1 MSTIA
6 IIMARGGS
14 KGLPRKN
21 VKLLAG
27 KPLIAYTIEHAIA
40 SGVCDEVIV
49 TTEDDEIAEIAK
61 KYGAKV
67 PFQRPVELAD
77 DVTPPE
83 PVIKHALL
91 EFEKISK
98 KTFDIVV
105 YLQATDLFRSP
116 QMITDCVNRLKND
129 PNIDTVFS
137 AYKTHKH
144 FWTENDDGSYK
155 RLTELTYEARQSRG
169 KKSTYR
175 EDQGIASAFRAI
187 LLKEQNRRVGD
198 KVAII
203 SNEDF
208 RTSIDIH
215 NEFDFWLAETVFTKW
230 SENKK
235 NSYKIPDEG
244 LNFLGKDL
252 QSWSQSIRNGYVRSY
267 IIFALHETGVFDLL
281 RNNKSLSINEIAKK
295 CNLNSKLLSG
305 VMNFLYHADQIII
318 KENDKF
324 SLTEKGQQW
333 LFTDPV
339 LAMSFGAV
347 GAYSCILTEL
357 VPSLRNEKKY
367 GTDFQRKGEFIAKG
381 SYHTGRANYSWVLDK
396 MKEYGIKKIADLGCG
411 SADVLINFCKIDPNL
426 SGVGIDISPKALE
439 EADSRVK
446 KNNLSDRIKLSPGDL
461 YKPETF
467 SESVKDVD
475 AFNSIMVMHE
485 FLRDGEDSVIKMF
498 KLMKKQF
505 KGKYFFLGEFDCL
518 EDDEYQKTK
527 YPDRIHYLFYQH
539 MIHPLTNQGLT
550 TKEGWLNIFKKA
562 EIEVVEINDKLNFR
576 LVQFILKF

>member
-1 MSTIA
+1 MNTIA

-67 PFQRPVELAD
+67 PFQRPAELAD

-116 QMITDCVNRLKND
+116 QMITDCVNRLKDD
-129 PNIDTVFS
+129 PSVDTVFS

-144 FWTENDDGSYK
+144 FWTEKDDGNYE

-175 EDQGIASAFRAI
+175 EDQGIASAFRAN

-208 RTSIDIH
+208 RT
-215 NEFDFWLAETVFTKW
+215 
-230 SENKK
+230 
-235 NSYKIPDEG
+235 
-244 LNFLGKDL
+244 
-252 QSWSQSIRNGYVRSY
+252 
-267 IIFALHETGVFDLL
+267 
-281 RNNKSLSINEIAKK
+281 
-295 CNLNSKLLSG
+295 
-305 VMNFLYHADQIII
+305 
-318 KENDKF
+318 
-324 SLTEKGQQW
+324 
-333 LFTDPV
+333 
-339 LAMSFGAV
+339 
-347 GAYSCILTEL
+347 
-357 VPSLRNEKKY
+357 
-367 GTDFQRKGEFIAKG
+367 
-381 SYHTGRANYSWVLDK
+381 
-396 MKEYGIKKIADLGCG
+396 
-411 SADVLINFCKIDPNL
+411 
-426 SGVGIDISPKALE
+426 
-439 EADSRVK
+439 
-446 KNNLSDRIKLSPGDL
+446 
-461 YKPETF
+461 
-467 SESVKDVD
+467 
-475 AFNSIMVMHE
+475 
-485 FLRDGEDSVIKMF
+485 
-498 KLMKKQF
+498 
-505 KGKYFFLGEFDCL
+505 
-518 EDDEYQKTK
+518 
-527 YPDRIHYLFYQH
+527 
-539 MIHPLTNQGLT
+539 
-550 TKEGWLNIFKKA
+550 
-562 EIEVVEINDKLNFR
+562 
-576 LVQFILKF
+576 